1 MVLSQPD
8 LAVQYQAAASDE
20 SIAAKE
26 LADGF
31 VDPALKW
38 QVTQAKQLGGGP
50 ANLTRVYETT
60 VTLEVQREC
69 GYYVGN
75 YLMLESILVLLAW
88 ITFLISPECT
98 ETRLSIALTLV
109 LAINVFQI
117 VLVENLP
124 ETASHSSVADKC
136 RPTVP
141 PNVPYRSYPS
151 IGLPDRPEHLHYL
164 QHRVALPHR
173 R

>member
-60 VTLEVQREC
+60 
-69 GYYVGN
+69 GSYYVGN

-124 ETASHSSVADKC
+124 ETASHSSVADK
-136 RPTVP
+136 
-141 PNVPYRSYPS
+141 SA
-151 IGLPDRPEHLHYL
+151 
-164 QHRVALPHR
+164 HRAS
-173 R
+173 

>member
-1 MVLSQPD
+1 MVLFQPD

-69 GYYVGN
+69 SYYVGN

-124 ETASHSSVADKC
+124 ETASHSSVADK
-136 RPTVP
+136 
-141 PNVPYRSYPS
+141 SA
-151 IGLPDRPEHLHYL
+151 
-164 QHRVALPHR
+164 HRAS
-173 R
+173 